1 MKHYIV
7 YSIIKIGKYHT
18 KQVKS
23 ITVEENNY
31 PEKKIISDHSYLNE
45 YKRCVGIS
53 FIRISYHE
61 YNEWAKTT
69 VEEYKAMIEITWYFR
84 CIGLTAD
91 NIKEILSNHISRT
104 RVINR
109 VVDDIFSE
117 EINDYYVK
125 KYKKEEVFKI
135 LARL

>member
-1 MKHYIV
+1 MKHYLT
-7 YSIIKIGKYHT
+7 YSITKIGQYQT

-31 PEKKIISDHSYLNE
+31 PENKIISDHSYLNE

-61 YNEWAKTT
+61 YNEWSNTT
-69 VEEYKAMIEITWYFR
+69 ADEYRAMIIVIWYFR

-135 LARL
+135 LDRL